1 MTTSTPS
8 DGVTPRYPDSRD
20 ILEKLRFLPDEG
32 QIWLGEQR
40 MLLMQLQTMAAFR
53 HEIIH
58 TLGLKRAKSFFL
70 RLGYHSGLKDAEL
83 ARAVR
88 GQEMSVEDGFLTGP
102 QLHSLR
108 GLVKVIP
115 LALEIDPGRGHFY
128 GEFEWQDSY
137 EVAIIEQLES
147 ALDEPVCWMQ
157 LGYAC
162 AYSSQFL
169 GQEIQYREVECR
181 GRGDARCRIIGKP
194 AHEWEDHATFAEHF
208 REDPLIDELYEL
220 QSRIAYLE
228 DDIARHK
235 GDEHYRPIGQSPAFL
250 GALDLIDRAARSE
263 VPILLLGETGSGKE
277 IMAHR
282 AHQQSDRAEGP
293 FVAVNCAAIPPDL
306 IESELFGVEK
316 GAYTGAVQSRA
327 GRFERAHG
335 GTLFLDELAELS
347 PRAQAALLRALQEK
361 QIERVGGQQS
371 YAIDVRIVAATHGDL
386 MERVQDGRFRADLF
400 YRLNAYPVM
409 IPPLR
414 ERRDDIRLLAEHFL
428 ARFECHYHVKTLGFS
443 DQAMAMLRVHPWPG
457 NIRELQNL
465 IERGVILAG
474 DGNSINEQALFGQ
487 QPLPARGQVLGPGGQ
502 LTSALDETGGE
513 ATTRLAALCQSIL
526 DGGIS
531 LDALEEALLE
541 QAYREAGSNVSAAA
555 RRLGMSRAALDY
567 RLKKRGML

>member
-1 MTTSTPS
+1 MTMSMPS
-8 DGVTPRYPDSRD
+8 HEVTPRYPDSRD
-20 ILEKLRFLPDEG
+20 ILNKLRFLPGEG

-40 MLLMQLQTMAAFR
+40 MLLMQLQTMATFR
-53 HEIIH
+53 HEIIR

-88 GQEMSVEDGFLTGP
+88 GQEMSLEDGFLTGP

-115 LALEIDPGRGHFY
+115 LALEIDPSRGHFY

-137 EVAIIEQLES
+137 EVAISEQLES
-147 ALDEPVCWMQ
+147 SLGDPVCWMQ

-181 GRGDARCRIIGKP
+181 GRGDERCRIIGKP
-194 AHEWEDHATFAEHF
+194 AHEWEDHRAFAEHF

-263 VPILLLGETGSGKE
+263 VPILLLGETGTGKE
-277 IMAHR
+277 ILAHR

-327 GRFERAHG
+327 GRFERADG

-361 QIERVGGQQS
+361 QIERVGGQRS
-371 YAIDVRIVAATHGDL
+371 YTIDVRIVAATHGDL

-400 YRLNAYPVM
+400 YRLNAYPVV

-414 ERRDDIRLLAEHFL
+414 DRRDDIPLLAEHFL
-428 ARFECHYHVKTLGFS
+428 KRFECHYHVKTLGFS
-443 DQAMAMLRVHPWPG
+443 DQAMALLRAHRWPG

-474 DGNSINEQALFGQ
+474 DGNSVSEQALFGQ
-487 QPLPARGQVLGPGGQ
+487 HPGHKAGQTLSESGHIGQASETGSDDLLNSLCDQVL
-502 LTSALDETGGE
+502 E
-513 ATTRLAALCQSIL
+513 AEV
-526 DGGIS
+526 S
-531 LDALEEALLE
+531 LDALEQALLE
-541 QAYREAGSNVSAAA
+541 KAYREAGHNVSAAA

-567 RLKKRGML
+567 RLKKRGMM